1 MLRKSIILMGTGG
14 VILALAAQVLANPLA
29 HLFVGYDAGL
39 FAMTTH
45 AFRLYSFAF
54 LFMGFNIFASGFF
67 TSLSNGGVSAAIAF
81 LRTLVFQ
88 VAAVLLLP
96 ILLQPQL
103 DGIWWAMTTAE
114 VFAFVISGIFLLANR
129 KRYGYFG
136 K

>member
-14 VILALAAQVLANPLA
+14 VILALAAQLLANPLA

-54 LFMGFNIFASGFF
+54 LFMGFNIFASSFF

-88 VAAVLLLP
+88 AAAVLILP
-96 ILLQPQL
+96 ILFEL